1 MFDFRKVLK
10 SCVVVD
16 DPVLISDSCIPETE
30 QLTQRI
36 TQSLGSICY
45 RRVCTSFIATKGR
58 VLRWALCYSWCCC
71 PGCTLYNL

>member
-45 RRVCTSFIATKGR
+45 RRVCTSFNQRPSAAVGTLLQL
-58 VLRWALCYSWCCC
+58 VLLPW
-71 PGCTLYNL
+71 LYLI